1 MFMRTYASSRVKRK
15 SFYGNI
21 PHVFVDFRRPYWHTK
36 TVHQYSASIQSSTK
50 VRETVRKI
58 TQKLRATKT
67 SDFEELFIYQSFITF
82 RFLGFFHWTVSNFFF
97 CCVTVK
103 TIYNESAVT
112 NSQPYNYIVK
122 LQYDKGL
129 RLFVALV

>member
-15 SFYGNI
+15 SFYRNI
-21 PHVFVDFRRPYWHTK
+21 PPVFVDFRRPYWHTK
-36 TVHQYSASIQSSTK
+36 TVHQYGVSIQSSTK
-50 VRETVRKI
+50 VRETVRQI

-67 SDFEELFIYQSFITF
+67 SAFEELFIYQSFMTF
-82 RFLGFFHWTVSNFFF
+82 RFLGFFHWTVSNLLF